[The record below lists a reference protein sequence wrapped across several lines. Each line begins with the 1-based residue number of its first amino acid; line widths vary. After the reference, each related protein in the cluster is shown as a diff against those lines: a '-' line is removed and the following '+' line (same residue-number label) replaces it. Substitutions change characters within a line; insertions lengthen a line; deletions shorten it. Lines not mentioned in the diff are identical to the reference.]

1 MLSINPLPSLSLP
14 KPTVKRF
21 NKPTY
26 KVAREPKT
34 ALDPCQWRW
43 RISSRVASLADTLGP
58 ISARLGELEG
68 EALPLE
74 GGITNRNYRVRF
86 AGSDVVVRL
95 PGKDTELLEID
106 RAAEKAAGELAAR
119 AGVGPMVV
127 AMLVDPPCLVTEFV
141 VGEPM
146 SAEELREPEALAE
159 VVAALRTLHACEER
173 LPVAFS
179 GFRIVETYAARIAE
193 RGGEVPSS
201 YEWALAAAHRIEAA
215 LTGPEHEPV
224 PCHNDL
230 LAANF
235 IRSAKGIRII
245 DWEYA
250 GMNDRY
256 FDLGNFAVNNELD
269 EGQEAELLA
278 AYFGAAA
285 SEQRLASLRL
295 MRFMSDFREAM
306 WGAVQSTISEIDF
319 DFTDYC
325 AKHFDRMREGAAEGR
340 LERLLEEASG
350 ASS

>member
-1 MLSINPLPSLSLP
+1 M
-14 KPTVKRF
+14 
-21 NKPTY
+21 
-26 KVAREPKT
+26 
-34 ALDPCQWRW
+34 
-43 RISSRVASLADTLGP
+43 ASLVDTLGA

-68 EALPLE
+68 DAAPLE
-74 GGITNRNYRVRF
+74 GGITNRNYRARF
-86 AGSDVVVRL
+86 AGEDVVVRL
-95 PGKDTELLEID
+95 PGKDTALLGID
-106 RAAEKAAGELAAR
+106 RAAERAAGELAAR
-119 AGVGPMVV
+119 AGIGPGVV
-127 AMLVDPPCLVTEFV
+127 AMLDDPPCLVTEFV

-146 SAEELREPEALAE
+146 SAEELRGPAALGE
-159 VVAALRTLHACEER
+159 VAAALRTLHACEEQ

-179 GFRIVETYAARIAE
+179 SFRIVETYAARIAE

-235 IRSAKGIRII
+235 IRSPKGVRII

-269 EGQEAELLA
+269 AEGEAALLA
-278 AYFGAAA
+278 AYFEAPA
-285 SEQRLASLRL
+285 SERRLASLQL

-306 WGAVQSTISEIDF
+306 WGAVQGTISDLDF
-319 DFTDYC
+319 DFRDYC
-325 AKHFDRMREGAAEGR
+325 ERHFDRMREFAGDGR
-340 LERLLEEASG
+340 LERLLEEADDG
-350 ASS
+350 AG